1 MPRGRRAITL
11 NDESVVKMA
20 TPDMATAKL
29 GSERFFSLPLDSV
42 IGEHTTVSPSSP
54 YQHLLDHEYGQTPQG
69 QIIRQPVAIPPRTQ
83 AVKRRLNLEPRNED
97 GFKTPKVTKRMR
109 SISNNSSY
117 GCPPTK
123 GKNKTVERTRYDTSL
138 GLLTKKFVGLLENS
152 PNGIVDLNIAS
163 EKLDVQ
169 KRRIYDITNVLE
181 GIGIL
186 EKRSKNNIQWRGGQM
201 PNHADSQSRLK
212 ADINNLTAKENA
224 LDELIRNAEH
234 ELRQLSE
241 SKRHAYITYQ
251 DLRSIPC
258 YANETVMAIKAP
270 PEAKLEVPH
279 PSKNGGLQMHMKST
293 NGEIEVFLC
302 PDDVSSNEPDVKPN
316 PSQLDD
322 LAVGEHYIDVS
333 QPSMAPN
340 QPCSAI
346 DAHEDIVSILPEPN
360 HIDLEALGLLMK
372 TELKSEPTSINE
384 PISQDEGHS
393 EGSSDNTLRL
403 KNALISESD
412 DFGPMGGRYQLQTE
426 DQHNNSVTDA
436 DSALSGSEPFL
447 SLEPPLTDFNFSLEP
462 SEGLTEVFD
471 FLF

>member
-1 MPRGRRAITL
+1 MPRGRRTVVL

-29 GSERFFSLPLDSV
+29 GSERYFSHHLASG
-42 IGEHTTVSPSSP
+42 IGEHTTSVSPSSP
-54 YQHLLDHEYGQTPQG
+54 FQHLLDHEYGQTPQD

-83 AVKRRLNLEPRNED
+83 AVKRRLNLESRSED

-117 GCPPTK
+117 GSPSSK

-152 PNGIVDLNIAS
+152 PYGIVDLNVAS
-163 EKLDVQ
+163 ERLDVQ

-186 EKRSKNNIQWRGGQM
+186 EKRSKNNIQWRGGKM
-201 PNHADSQSRLK
+201 PNQGDSQSRLRT
-212 ADINNLTAKENA
+212 DIQNLTAKENM

-241 SKRHAYITYQ
+241 DKRYAYITYQ

-258 YANETVMAIKAP
+258 YAKETVMAIKAP

-279 PSKNGGLQMHMKST
+279 PSGNGGLQMYMKST
-293 NGEIEVFLC
+293 DGEIEVFLC
-302 PDDVSSNEPDVKPN
+302 PDDAAPSESDVKSN
-316 PSQLDD
+316 PSQIDD
-322 LAVGEHYIDVS
+322 LPVGEHYVEVP
-333 QPSMAPN
+333 QPSVASNQEAPTLDSN
-340 QPCSAI
+340 
-346 DAHEDIVSILPEPN
+346 DDIVSILPASN

-372 TELKSEPTSINE
+372 TELKSEPN
-384 PISQDEGHS
+384 SQDEGHS
-393 EGSSDNTLRL
+393 EDFPGSCDGTMRL

-436 DSALSGSEPFL
+436 DSALSSSEPFL

>member
-1 MPRGRRAITL
+1 MPRGRRTVHL

-29 GSERFFSLPLDSV
+29 GFSFPLDST
-42 IGEHTTVSPSSP
+42 IGEHTTAITPSSP
-54 YQHLLDHEYGQTPQG
+54 FQHLVDHEYGQTPQD
-69 QIIRQPVAIPPRTQ
+69 QIIRQPVAIPPRQQ
-83 AVKRRLNLEPRNED
+83 AVKRRLNLEPRSED
-97 GFKTPKVTKRMR
+97 EFKTPKVTKRMR

-117 GCPPTK
+117 SSAATK

-152 PNGIVDLNIAS
+152 PHGIVDLNVAS

-201 PNHADSQSRLK
+201 PNTGDSQSRLR
-212 ADINNLTAKENA
+212 ADVYNLTAKENE
-224 LDELIRNAEH
+224 LDELITKAEQD
-234 ELRQLSE
+234 LRQMSE
-241 SKRHAYITYQ
+241 DKRYAYITYQ

-279 PSKNGGLQMHMKST
+279 PSGNGGLQMYMKST

-302 PDDVSSNEPDVKPN
+302 PDDVGSNDHDVKPN

-322 LAVGEHYIDVS
+322 LPVGEHYIDV
-333 QPSMAPN
+333 PN
-340 QPCSAI
+340 QQMVPNQSCPTLDSS
-346 DAHEDIVSILPEPN
+346 DVVSVIPDTPV
-360 HIDLEALGLLMK
+360 DLGALGMLK
-372 TELKSEPTSINE
+372 TEMKSEPTSVNNE
-384 PISQDEGHS
+384 PLSQDEGHS
-393 EGSSDNTLRL
+393 EGYNESHRLR
-403 KNALISESD
+403 NALISESD

-426 DQHNNSVTDA
+426 DQHNNSITVHA
-436 DSALSGSEPFL
+436 EL
-447 SLEPPLTDFNFSLEP
+447 
-462 SEGLTEVFD
+462 VFQ
-471 FLF
+471 